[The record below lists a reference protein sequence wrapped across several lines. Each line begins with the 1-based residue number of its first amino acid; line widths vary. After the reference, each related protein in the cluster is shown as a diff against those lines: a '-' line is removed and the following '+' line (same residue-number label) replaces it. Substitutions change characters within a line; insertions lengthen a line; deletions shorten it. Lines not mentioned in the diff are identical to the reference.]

1 MHKCRN
7 LDVVVRTY
15 SKPYGKY
22 CLMTAESLN
31 NFRRIANRI
40 MELDNRGNVIPNG
53 ECPFFNRDIDQT
65 ECPDYR

>member
-1 MHKCRN
+1 MRKCRN
-7 LDVVVRTY
+7 LDVVELNY
-15 SKPYGKY
+15 SEPCGKC
-22 CLMTAESLN
+22 CLMTMECLN

-40 MELDNRGNVIPNG
+40 IELDNRGNVIPNG